1 MVGTVHVVLPDGVDD
16 PERPSGGNVYD
27 GRICRGLRG
36 IGWSLVLHVVPGPW
50 PVPDAAARAALTE
63 AVAAIPDGAL
73 VLLDGLIASTVPDVL
88 VPQGLRLRQ
97 VVLVH
102 MPIGLD
108 DSLGASSPVAA
119 RERAVLSAASAVVTT
134 STWTRDLLLDRYRLP
149 PERLHVAQPGVDP
162 AGLAP
167 GSAAGGELLCVA
179 AVAPHK
185 GHDTL
190 FTALAMIADLSWR
203 CVCVGTLDRDPGFVH
218 TLRRQARAAG
228 IDDRV
233 SLVGTRSGADLAVTY
248 AAADLLVLASRAET
262 YGMVVTE
269 ALARGIPVVATA
281 VGGLPAALGCGS
293 DARRP
298 GLLVPPGDAPALAT
312 ALRRWLRESALRQ
325 QLRLTAGERRAT
337 LSEWSVTSD
346 RISRV
351 LAEAA
356 A

>member
-16 PERPSGGNVYD
+16 PERPSGGNIYD
-27 GRICRGLRG
+27 GRICAGLRV
-36 IGWSLVLHVVPGPW
+36 IGWSVVLHVVPGPW

-63 AVAAIPDGAL
+63 TVAAIPDGEL
-73 VLLDGLIASTVPDVL
+73 VLLDGLIALTVPDVV
-88 VPQGLRLRQ
+88 VPQGLRLRV

-108 DSLGASSPVAA
+108 DPLGVSSPVATG
-119 RERAVLSAASAVVTT
+119 ERAVLSAATAVVTT
-134 STWTRDLLLDRYRLP
+134 SAWTRDLLLDRYRLP
-149 PERLHVAQPGVDP
+149 PERLHVAEPGVDP
-162 AGLAP
+162 AGLAT

-185 GHDTL
+185 GHDVL
-190 FTALAMIADLSWR
+190 FAALTMIADLSWR

-218 TLRRQARAAG
+218 TLCRQARVAG

-233 SLVGTRSGADLAVTY
+233 SLVGTRTGADLEITY
-248 AAADLLVLASRAET
+248 AAADLLVVASRAET

-269 ALARGIPVVATA
+269 ALARGIPVVATD
-281 VGGLPAALGCGS
+281 VGGLPAALGRGS
-293 DARRP
+293 DGRRP
-298 GLLVPPGDAPALAT
+298 GLLVPPGDGATLAA
-312 ALRRWLRESALRQ
+312 ALRRWLGESVLRQ
-325 QLRLTAGERRAT
+325 QLRLSAGERRAT
-337 LSEWSVTSD
+337 LSDWSVTSD

-351 LAEAA
+351 LAGAA